1 MEEIKDNEISELDKE
16 IIYLDEELPEIEYYE
31 LLSFD
36 EIIENNPNFIALTR
50 REIYNELYELF
61 KNSNK
66 SNNYLELFYD
76 ITTKKETDT
85 TNYLLLSDAT
95 KIQYS
100 DPRYNDD
107 NDDTPILEFINTF
120 KKINRIND
128 IELAQKEKNKLFFT
142 IEYSD
147 NSTYVRFKPYYKTQI
162 LINNEKQK
170 YILHP
175 HNDTNVPVKKI
186 NYIKPKSII
195 NEKLSDKILA
205 HFNEEKIIKTVETT
219 DNITNDF
226 NNAKPTIQEILD
238 DLDLNKLKDYESVDY
253 DLILSLLHKYDYN
266 YDNVSK
272 SDYQI
277 INEYVK
283 KITET
288 KIDNYQFKT
297 VRNKEFNFVNNKTN
311 FYNKNS
317 NIFKL
322 LKFNEDINNEHY
334 AIISKLE
341 DAKSSLEQT
350 DLLYNNI
357 YDIVSALYNKDVDL
371 DTIITNLKNIIETQR
386 IDNAINN
393 IKNYS
398 ENNLDEI
405 EELFNKEKSKFE
417 KINIENPADYG
428 NILKFIN
435 ISNELVEIKTSNNNK
450 DYIYVNNTNEEFYD
464 HDNKEDIDDI
474 KDLDYNFYEYNVNL
488 FDKYIEIEQYINA
501 EGFKEQMKIL
511 LPILSDIVD
520 KSKLNINY
528 EVLCNKL
535 YKEFSHV
542 STKYYEIKKKM
553 EEIDKELS
561 DKIIQDLSKI
571 NYKKIIKN
579 SDSIRT
585 ILPLDFVLSDKLIN
599 ILIDVN
605 KDYFETIKNVFL
617 NAIAIWILEIQNDII
632 NNVHIHNYNYNYI
645 HLWDDY
651 GFPINKTKKVGV
663 TIYLCDIIN
672 SIFQDNEDYEI
683 FNIDLKIIKTI
694 TDIIDNKYSDYL
706 NKLIKESEEAKQQ
719 TINRNK
725 GKKYQVD
732 LVDNLNKFKTTKTLE
747 LKNKMLDNYVKALIY
762 MPGINYNRIH
772 KYLLGCCLQQIN
784 KDFAS
789 YNDLK
794 DKRKDLIAAKTYF
807 SKTKQNIKKQQ
818 YYLPIGEEYL
828 ESEEEVDDFVNLNHN
843 ISVKTDL
850 INYVNWFKKQEDG
863 NLFTKENYNNI
874 KQNGSGEYI
883 KIVKNYIK
891 YYCNTIGNNKSNL
904 HKLLVDNINKINFK
918 IIANNVI
925 KILSQ
930 MCYEENTEP
939 DDILLNVIS
948 NYNYLFKKF
957 NELDDLYDTNSLTD
971 ILRAKCYVI
980 VKIISLPY
988 NADVLI
994 GEKMDIIYGD
1004 GSYDKQ
1010 KYAKIAK
1017 LIHDKIIKVIEA
1029 SIMPTYEENI
1039 EFISKM
1045 REEFKNKR
1053 LELYDKLNEDQ
1064 RKVFNELSKIGIK
1077 IEKAIAEND
1086 VNINDDDTNYNGE
1099 MTEYNGENEYVMNG
1113 NNDDQHHDDLD
1124 NDDYGHIY
1132 DD

>member
-1 MEEIKDNEISELDKE
+1 
-16 IIYLDEELPEIEYYE
+16 
-31 LLSFD
+31 
-36 EIIENNPNFIALTR
+36 
-50 REIYNELYELF
+50 
-61 KNSNK
+61 
-66 SNNYLELFYD
+66 
-76 ITTKKETDT
+76 
-85 TNYLLLSDAT
+85 
-95 KIQYS
+95 
-100 DPRYNDD
+100 
-107 NDDTPILEFINTF
+107 
-120 KKINRIND
+120 
-128 IELAQKEKNKLFFT
+128 LFFT

-175 HNDTNVPVKKI
+175 HNGTNVPVKKI

-219 DNITNDF
+219 DNITDDL

-297 VRNKEFNFVNNKTN
+297 VRTKELNFINNKTN

-405 EELFNKEKSKFE
+405 EELFNKEKTKFE

-435 ISNELVEIKTSNNNK
+435 ISNELSEIKTSNNNK

-553 EEIDKELS
+553 EEIDKEIS

-579 SDSIRT
+579 SDSIIT
-585 ILPLDFVLSDKLIN
+585 ILPPDFVLSDKLIN

-605 KDYFETIKNVFL
+605 KDYLETIKNVFL

-683 FNIDLKIIKTI
+683 YNIDLKIIKTI

-807 SKTKQNIKKQQ
+807 SKSKQNIKKQQ

-1086 VNINDDDTNYNGE
+1086 VNINDDNTNYNGE
-1099 MTEYNGENEYVMNG
+1099 IEEYNGENEFVMNG